1 MATIAKIT
9 NGASAASALNY
20 ALGKDKELH
29 NDTKQWLEDNRLER
43 PPELT
48 NCRAVAVGGT
58 NGIDISIANEQFKI
72 VQQAFNQTARRNQV
86 LRITQ
91 SFALNELDPTN
102 TRDWQRAN
110 DLGCELAEKLYPDYQ
125 TAVYTHLDGQ
135 NHILHNHII
144 INKVNLQT
152 GKKLD
157 ERKGSAVE
165 RARNVNDEIS
175 KEQGWKVIEPVREHQ
190 SRTEQDLTKKG
201 QYSYMADLR
210 GRIDTTMQ
218 DTSICD
224 FKTFSDV
231 LGQSGVIV
239 RERGQSFSYAF
250 LDANN
255 KQRRARGKRL
265 GTDYDKEAIDNELAR
280 RTRERTEQ
288 QLDREDQARST
299 ELVRDT
305 TATDTALEQRER
317 DTEPRKPAL
326 NQQSTKIERLGTSMQ
341 EINDRGSHAEQIYQR
356 IRPAVRTIADGL
368 QRFTDAV
375 HGFAKQIKQRLAD
388 QHLYQD
394 VASRFKADMA
404 RKEQAQHKE
413 VKQDLAK
420 RTAPKPQRAPER
432 STQTYYHDRGGLER

>member
-1 MATIAKIT
+1 MATIAKVT
-9 NGASAASALNY
+9 NGASAASALDY
-20 ALGKDKELH
+20 ALGKDKPLH
-29 NDTKQWLEDNRLER
+29 EHTERWLEENRLER
-43 PPELT
+43 LDALKD
-48 NCRAVAVGGT
+48 CRAVAVGGT
-58 NGIDISIANEQFKI
+58 NGIDPVIAKEQFKA

-165 RARNVNDEIS
+165 RARNANDEIS

-201 QYSYMADLR
+201 QYSYMHDLR

-231 LGQSGVIV
+231 LARSGVNV
-239 RERGQSFSYAF
+239 SVRGQNVSYAF
-250 LDANN
+250 LDANK

-265 GTDYDKEAIDNELAR
+265 GTDYEKETILNELER
-280 RTRERTEQ
+280 RTRERTAQ
-288 QLDREDQARST
+288 QLDREDQSRAT
-299 ELVRDT
+299 ELVRET
-305 TATDTALEQRER
+305 TSTDTALEQRER
-317 DTEPRKPAL
+317 QAQSRKP
-326 NQQSTKIERLGTSMQ
+326 
-341 EINDRGSHAEQIYQR
+341 R
-356 IRPAVRTIADGL
+356 IDQLRNAVKPIADHLQHFTGAVREFAGKVE
-368 QRFTDAV
+368 QRVIDS
-375 HGFAKQIKQRLAD
+375 K
-388 QHLYQD
+388 LYKD
-394 VASRFKADMA
+394 VASRFKADLA
-404 RKEQAQHKE
+404 KQEQARQNAI
-413 VKQDLAK
+413 KQDLAK
-420 RTAPKPQRAPER
+420 RMAPKKQPQKSYYREPEGR
-432 STQTYYHDRGGLER
+432 SR

>member
-165 RARNVNDEIS
+165 RARNANDEIS

-432 STQTYYHDRGGLER
+432 STQTYYHDRGGL

>member
-165 RARNVNDEIS
+165 RARNANDEIS

-255 KQRRARGKRL
+255 KQRRARETRL
-265 GTDYDKEAIDNELAR
+265 GSDFGRETILHELENRARQNEFSA
-280 RTRERTEQ
+280 
-288 QLDREDQARST
+288 
-299 ELVRDT
+299 V
-305 TATDTALEQRER
+305 EQREPAITPLER
-317 DTEPRKPAL
+317 DTQQRESEIVSLEQAIEPRKSEAL
-326 NQQSTKIERLGTSMQ
+326 KRESKI
-341 EINDRGSHAEQIYQR
+341 N
-356 IRPAVRTIADGL
+356 
-368 QRFTDAV
+368 RFIDT
-375 HGFAKQIKQRLAD
+375 IKQLAGRVPELTQRVTRKLKQTKEKILD
-388 QHLYQD
+388 DFERRFSKDMKNYEQEQQKSLEKQANRD
-394 VASRFKADMA
+394 VQSEK
-404 RKEQAQHKE
+404 
-413 VKQDLAK
+413 
-420 RTAPKPQRAPER
+420 KP
-432 STQTYYHDRGGLER
+432 TKDHDRGMSR

>member
-1 MATIAKIT
+1 MATIAKVT
-9 NGASAASALNY
+9 NGASAASALDY
-20 ALGKDKELH
+20 ALGKDKPLH
-29 NDTKQWLEDNRLER
+29 EHTERWLEENRLER
-43 PPELT
+43 LDALKD
-48 NCRAVAVGGT
+48 CRAVAVGGT
-58 NGIDISIANEQFKI
+58 NGIDPVIAKEQFKA

-165 RARNVNDEIS
+165 RARNANDEIS

-201 QYSYMADLR
+201 QYSYMHDLR

-231 LGQSGVIV
+231 LARSGVNV
-239 RERGQSFSYAF
+239 SVRGQNVSYAF
-250 LDANN
+250 LDANK

-265 GTDYDKEAIDNELAR
+265 GTDYEKETILNELER
-280 RTRERTEQ
+280 RTRERTAQ
-288 QLDREDQARST
+288 QLDREDQSRAT
-299 ELVRDT
+299 ELVRET
-305 TATDTALEQRER
+305 TSTDTALEQRER
-317 DTEPRKPAL
+317 QAQSRKP
-326 NQQSTKIERLGTSMQ
+326 
-341 EINDRGSHAEQIYQR
+341 R
-356 IRPAVRTIADGL
+356 IDQLRNAVKPIADHLQHFTGAVREFAGKVE
-368 QRFTDAV
+368 QRVIDS
-375 HGFAKQIKQRLAD
+375 K
-388 QHLYQD
+388 LYKD
-394 VASRFKADMA
+394 VASRFKADLAKQKQA
-404 RKEQAQHKE
+404 RQNAI
-413 VKQDLAK
+413 KQDLAK
-420 RTAPKPQRAPER
+420 RMAPKKQPQQPQRSYYREPEGR
-432 STQTYYHDRGGLER
+432 SR